1 MTSDAE
7 QDGAWRRIAERP
19 EKERAV
25 LFAPR
30 LAELG
35 LSDAALPAA
44 FARLSSRPE
53 FPSAAGRVALSL
65 RSAASPERAVHAL
78 EDAVSALTELRGDAS
93 PLLVDVVLRPF
104 VLLAGSSVS
113 AARRMAKDPGLAIE
127 LGARAESLLPKAD
140 FAGDIEQILTAS
152 GTDTE
157 RFDRLLRRFRHRRML
172 SIALREL
179 RGADLRETSREIS
192 DLAAAALEA
201 SLLHHRS
208 VLEAKVGALHPRCPC
223 VIMGMGKLGGREL
236 NFSSDV
242 DLIFFYEHDEAT
254 AGELTAH
261 QFHVKILERVI
272 ASMSRVTEHG
282 FVFRVDMNLRPE
294 GKRGALA
301 NSLASAERYYET
313 WGRTWERA
321 AWVRARAVAGDLA
334 FGAVVQEMMRPFV
347 WRRSFDLKAIE
358 EIVGMKEKID
368 EARRLA
374 ALSPL
379 GGGLDLKLG
388 VGGIR
393 EVEFF
398 VQAQQL
404 LHGGRDPM
412 LRSANTLEALAAL
425 ETRGLVSARTR
436 QTLTSAYLLFR
447 RVEHRVQIVDDQQT
461 HHLPES
467 AEEQAVLARSL
478 QLGSAE
484 ALRAALGAA
493 MEEVHEH
500 FAGLMGVAT
509 DEEPMPAEV
518 DLLLSRELEG
528 PAQDEVWR
536 GLGFLEPP
544 AAQAALDAASRFPA
558 SPFHPRASAE
568 AHRVAR
574 RMLFECSRSPS
585 PDRALRHLPDLL
597 RAASVHRANLDELSR
612 PDLVRGVTRVL
623 GASDLLA
630 RILVAS
636 PGLVSHVLLPKALP
650 PLPQLAAEA
659 EARVQAVASDP
670 EESLGVLRS
679 LKQEETLRTAL
690 FDMAGLIEAPAV
702 GERLSGLAELLIEQ
716 GLKLALAQTE
726 ERYGVPTQADGAPA
740 EVCLVGG
747 GTLGAREMGY
757 RTDVDLSVI
766 FRGDGETSGG
776 ARGRV
781 GVGEFYTR
789 VVQRLLQILTLR
801 TPQGDLYPVDMRLRP
816 SGTQGPLVASLRSF
830 QSYHEQTAQ
839 LWERQALVRSRTV
852 AGSEALRR
860 VVDDAIAKATYGTP
874 VPPDAASLIRDMR
887 ERLAK
892 ENRRGV
898 EPESVIDLKHGDG
911 GLMELDFLVQ
921 YLLLEHGHR
930 HPELRATGS
939 RLALLRLGER
949 GLLRAEVAERLVLA
963 QERLR
968 RVQNWLRITHDEM
981 LDRVLLQNAHGLT
994 VLARTVGYGGEDAGR
1009 RLVQELRADMAFVH
1023 AVWVAELGV

>member
-1 MTSDAE
+1 MTNIVE
-7 QDGAWRRIAERP
+7 EDGEWRRIAERP
-19 EKERAV
+19 ERERAS

-35 LSDAALPAA
+35 LTDPAVAAALG
-44 FARLSSRPE
+44 RLCSRPE
-53 FPSAAGRVALSL
+53 FRSAARRVASCL

-78 EDAVSALTELRGDAS
+78 EDAVAALTELRGDAS
-93 PLLVDVVLRPF
+93 PLLVDVVLQPF

-113 AARRMAKDPGLAIE
+113 AARRMARDPGLAIE
-127 LGARAESLLPKAD
+127 LGARAEALLPKED
-140 FAGDIEQILTAS
+140 FAGDIQQILTAS
-152 GTDTE
+152 GADTA

-172 SIALREL
+172 SIALREI
-179 RGADLRETSREIS
+179 RGADLRETSREIA
-192 DLAAAALEA
+192 DLAGATLEAALR
-201 SLLHHRS
+201 HHRAG
-208 VLEAKVGALHPRCPC
+208 LEAKVGTLSPACAC
-223 VIMGMGKLGGREL
+223 VIIGMGKLGGREL

-242 DLIFFYEHDEAT
+242 DLIFFYEHDEAM
-254 AGELTAH
+254 AGELSAH
-261 QFHVKILERVI
+261 EFHVKLLERVI

-294 GKRGALA
+294 GRRGALA

-321 AWVRARAVAGDLA
+321 AWVRARPVAGDLA
-334 FGAVVQEMMRPFV
+334 FGAQVQEMMRPFV

-358 EIVGMKEKID
+358 EIIGMKERID
-368 EARRLA
+368 EARSLA

-388 VGGIR
+388 EGGIR

-436 QTLTSAYLLFR
+436 QVLTSAYLLFR
-447 RVEHRVQIVDDQQT
+447 RVEHRVQIVDEQQT

-467 AEEQAVLARSL
+467 PEDQAVLARSL

-484 ALRAALGAA
+484 TLRAALAAA
-493 MEEVHEH
+493 MQEVHEQ

-509 DEEPMPAEV
+509 DEEPTPPEL
-518 DLLLSRELEG
+518 DLLLSRELE
-528 PAQDEVWR
+528 PDAQADAWLR
-536 GLGFLEPP
+536 LGFIDPS
-544 AAQAALDAASRFPA
+544 AAQAGLDAAARFPA
-558 SPFHPRASAE
+558 SPFHPRAPTA
-568 AHRVAR
+568 ARRVAR
-574 RMLFECSRSPS
+574 RLLFECTRSPS

-612 PDLVRGVTRVL
+612 PELVRGVTRVL

-636 PGLVSHVLLPKALP
+636 PGLISHVLLPKALP

-659 EARVQAVASDP
+659 KARVQAVASDP
-670 EESLGVLRS
+670 EEALAVLRS
-679 LKQEETLRTAL
+679 VKQEETLRTAL
-690 FDMAGLIEAPAV
+690 FDMAGLIQAPAV
-702 GERLSGLAELLIEQ
+702 GERLSGLAELLIQEA
-716 GLKLALAQTE
+716 LDLALEQTRA
-726 ERYGVPTQADGAPA
+726 RYGVPTQADGSPA

-747 GTLGAREMGY
+747 GTLGAREMSY

-766 FRGDGETSGG
+766 YRGSGETTGG
-776 ARGRV
+776 ARGKV
-781 GVGEFYTR
+781 SVGEFYTR

-816 SGTQGPLVASLRSF
+816 SGTQGPLVASLHSF
-830 QSYHEQTAQ
+830 QSYHEKTAQ
-839 LWERQALVRSRTV
+839 LWERQALVRSRSV
-852 AGSEALRR
+852 AGAEGLRQ
-860 VVDDAIAKATYGTP
+860 VVDAAITQATYGTP
-874 VPPDAASLIRDMR
+874 APADAAASIRDMR
-887 ERLAK
+887 ARLAR
-892 ENRRGV
+892 ENRRGADADG
-898 EPESVIDLKHGDG
+898 VIDLKHGDG

-921 YLLLEHGHR
+921 YLLLEHGHT
-930 HPELRATGS
+930 HPAVRTTSSRTALV
-939 RLALLRLGER
+939 RLAELELLPG
-949 GLLRAEVAERLVLA
+949 EVAERLVLA

-968 RVQNWLRITHDEM
+968 RVQNWLRVTHDEIV
-981 LDRVLLQNAHGLT
+981 DRVLLQNPQGLA
-994 VLARTVGYGGEDAGR
+994 VLARTVGYGGDEAST
-1009 RLVQELRADMAFVH
+1009 RLVHDVRDDMSFVH
-1023 AVWVAELGV
+1023 AVWRERLGG